1 MALHRNNHSWYTYFL
16 FHLLSFFYLYAC
28 LFIYLLAHFWSKC
41 LVCFIGYTHLW
52 LLCVF
57 FFNEAVKLSILSL
70 GQQREIGPRNAKGKN
85 SYIGW
90 SPSLPISLQPHE
102 FGSITSPPVI
112 AALPSPGPARSVH
125 RGRAPLP
132 LLTWFHFWLRSWSF
146 K

>member
-1 MALHRNNHSWYTYFL
+1 MFVYLFACSFLVKMPCVLYWLHSPVAIVR
-16 FHLLSFFYLYAC
+16 
-28 LFIYLLAHFWSKC
+28 
-41 LVCFIGYTHLW
+41 
-52 LLCVF
+52 F

-132 LLTWFHFWLRSWSF
+132 LLT
-146 K
+146 